1 VPTSIG
7 AGGQRHHKRARQMEH
22 QIGSTGP
29 SGLYNPDP
37 TPDPVRSPYHIV
49 SVIFPLVTY
58 CFTDQCCG
66 YHHTNKNLMNLPFPP
81 SISNTRRSLTAD
93 RRDHD
98 CTYSNSYTTP
108 QNPKWNAFDE
118 VRPRP

>member
-1 VPTSIG
+1 MVTAAAVLPVPSVASEVVVPASLHNNNDENIYGVPTGIG

-49 SVIFPLVTY
+49 SVIFPLVY
-58 CFTDQCCG
+58 LLF
-66 YHHTNKNLMNLPFPP
+66 Y
-81 SISNTRRSLTAD
+81 
-93 RRDHD
+93 
-98 CTYSNSYTTP
+98 
-108 QNPKWNAFDE
+108 
-118 VRPRP
+118 